1 MVIQSCKSGECYT
14 KLANYRNHKV
24 ISGYSMNHGSYTVAN
39 RIYETRHPLE
49 EEVRFDAAENYVLHL
64 SNLAVLAVEGAKAA
78 DFLQGQLTCDV
89 RLVTPSTI
97 QRGALCNL
105 KGRIMALLD
114 VIDWQGYHLVL
125 QKDLIDETKSSLAKA
140 AMLSRLSLQVK
151 TDWHAFGFLIN
162 NSSQT
167 LPRLTLP
174 DESGHAATTD
184 DYCCYSLGNNLFLAL
199 IRQQRISH
207 YLEGFSTSQQRGP
220 LGWHYLQLL
229 NRHVTIYPETRGL
242 FLAHRID
249 LHKQG
254 YISFDKGCYKGQE
267 IIARTH
273 YKAKLKHELKV
284 FTVFSNKPPV
294 PGSRLFNEG
303 TQQEI
308 GELVDCCPKS
318 SDCYLI
324 AVSIQ
329 FEHAQVVSL
338 ENQSETLTLLDALE
352 SPKKP

>member
-1 MVIQSCKSGECYT
+1 
-14 KLANYRNHKV
+14 
-24 ISGYSMNHGSYTVAN
+24 MNHGTYIIAN
-39 RIYETRHPLE
+39 RSYQARHPLE
-49 EEVRFDAAENYVLHL
+49 DEVHFDTAENYVFHL
-64 SNLAVLAVEGAKAA
+64 PDLAVLAVKGAKAA

-89 RLVTPSTI
+89 RLITPSTM

-125 QKDLIDETKSSLAKA
+125 PKDLLDETKNSLTKA
-140 AMLSRLSLQVK
+140 AMLSRVTLQVN

-162 NSSQT
+162 NSSET

-174 DESGHAATTD
+174 EESGHAAAAE
-184 DYCCYSLGNNLFLAL
+184 DYCCYSLGNNLFIAL
-199 IRQQRISH
+199 IRQDRISH
-207 YLEGFSTSQQRGP
+207 YLDGFSAPQHRGT

-284 FTVFSNKPPV
+284 FTVYSGRLPV

-308 GELVDCCPKS
+308 GELVDCCPKG

-324 AVSIQ
+324 AVSIH
-329 FEHAQVVSL
+329 FEHAQVVTL
-338 ENQSETLTLLDALE
+338 ENQSETLTLLDAWE
-352 SPKKP
+352 NPKKH